1 MKILLFR
8 IFMEIRYCLEAVMEI
23 KEGLEGV
30 TEIKD
35 SLVGFMFGWFNGN
48 KK

>member
-1 MKILLFR
+1 
-8 IFMEIRYCLEAVMEI
+8 MEIRYCLEAVMEI

-35 SLVGFMFGWFNGN
+35 SIVGFMFGWFNGN